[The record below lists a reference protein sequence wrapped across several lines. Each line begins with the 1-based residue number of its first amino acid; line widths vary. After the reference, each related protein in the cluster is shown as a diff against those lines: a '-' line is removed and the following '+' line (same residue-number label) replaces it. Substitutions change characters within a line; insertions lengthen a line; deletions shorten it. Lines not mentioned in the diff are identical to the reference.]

1 MALTRSQGRSC
12 LNVTYAKAAKGL
24 DGAGR
29 WLAKDVAMQ
38 GLNRGLRQTLCEGE
52 WIDIDFVNCQPAI
65 LQQLVKN
72 VLRIDCPFLDKY
84 IANRDPMLQEMVDAG
99 VPDRGEAK
107 MLVLKVLNGGIVL
120 DVKTPWWNE
129 LCTEFKDLACK
140 VATNRCHKEFL
151 DHCFAQ
157 NGDFNLHARTMAAV
171 LCHAENKCLE
181 QLHHLLKGEGCVPNG
196 QCSLMFDSLMIK
208 NTPFIKAKVSSL
220 DFLEGLSRQINQ
232 ATGYTMLI
240 KVKEFDEIYELPD
253 NYEDSVSDI
262 FVIDA
267 GDDLRAADEF
277 IKRFKHRLIRCG
289 PSTFWEVDGI
299 YTDDPQRVKDGVLSE
314 LSRMEIWFRVKDGLS
329 PYSRNKRHA
338 HDCVTFIMANPTT
351 EQPDFIDKLF
361 YSSLRYLAFNNGIY
375 SFECGELLSYA
386 DAAALDVYFTMKINR
401 PFPTNV
407 DPEIQEMFMRRVID
421 PIFPVEKP
429 EDRDYFMH
437 RLSRAIAGE
446 IFDKKWHLCTGE
458 RNCGKGVIAL
468 LLGLAFG
475 PFVQTINSENLLIK
489 AMDNGDAAKG
499 QSWMSPLQRKR
510 IALSNECKMQGGRAR
525 CELFVIL

>member
-1 MALTRSQGRSC
+1 LD
-12 LNVTYAKAAKGL
+12 VTYAKAAKGL

-29 WLAKDVAMQ
+29 WFAKDVAMQ
-38 GLNRGLRQTLCEGE
+38 GLNRRLRQTICQDKM
-52 WIDIDFVNCQPAI
+52 IDIDFVNCHPVL
-65 LQQLVKN
+65 LQQIVRDF
-72 VLRIDCPFLDKY
+72 LRTNCPFLDKY
-84 IANRDPMLQEMVDAG
+84 ITDRDAMLQEMVDAG
-99 VPDRGEAK
+99 VSDRGEAK
-107 MLVLKVLNGGIVL
+107 MLVLKVMNGGSVL
-120 DVKTPWWNE
+120 DVKTPWWE
-129 LCTEFKDLACK
+129 DLCTEFKDLASK
-140 VATNRCHKEFL
+140 IATHRDHKDFL

-157 NGDFNLHARTMAAV
+157 KGDFNLHARTMAGV
-171 LCHAENKCLE
+171 LCHAENQCLE
-181 QLHHLLKGEGCVPNG
+181 QLYHLLKGEDCVPHG
-196 QCSLMFDSLMIK
+196 QCSLIFDGLMIK
-208 NTPFIKAKVSSL
+208 DSPFIKAKVSCPV
-220 DFLEGLSRQINQ
+220 FLEGLTRQIHQ
-232 ATGYTMLI
+232 VTGYTMAI
-240 KVKEFDEIYELPD
+240 KVKEFDEIYELPN

-262 FVIDA
+262 TVIDA
-267 GDDLRAADEF
+267 GDDLGAADEF
-277 IKRFKHRLIRCG
+277 LKRFKHRLIRCG
-289 PSTFWEVDGI
+289 PYTFWEVDGI

-314 LSRMEIWFRVKDGLS
+314 VSRMEIWFRVKDGLS

-338 HDCVTFIMANPTT
+338 HDCVTFIMASTTT

-361 YSSLRYLAFNNGIY
+361 SSSLRYLAFEDGIY
-375 SFECGELLSYA
+375 SFERGEILSYA
-386 DAAALDVYFTMKINR
+386 DAAALGVYFTMKINR

-407 DPEIQEMFMRRVID
+407 DPEIQEMFMKRVID

-437 RLSRAIAGE
+437 RLSRALAGE

-525 CELFVIL
+525 CELFVILWLCELSIRNKR